1 MSGPVKAPVNVVVR
15 AGDWFL
21 SCTAGKPESWTGAL
35 GMILAMVNALV
46 PGGNLVVKGPTIYHA
61 AAIVLPLAVA
71 VLPLRGCCVEPYE
84 YRRHGVI

>member
-46 PGGNLVVKGPTIYHA
+46 PGGNLVINGPTMQQQ
-61 AAIVLPLAVA
+61 
-71 VLPLRGCCVEPYE
+71 
-84 YRRHGVI
+84 